1 MKLSASIFA
10 LLAVATFSSVDAAP
24 AVSTDPA
31 VKTLTIPLTGNPSYQ
46 RNATSAVL
54 KARGKY
60 NRFINSATTFANT
73 GTVPMIDYLYDVEY
87 YGTVKVGTPAQS
99 LKLDFDTGS
108 ADLWFASTLC
118 TNCGSTQTKFDS
130 TKSSTYVSSTKTWS
144 ISYGDGSSASGV
156 VGFDTVN
163 LGGLSITGQG
173 IELAKKEATAF
184 QTGPIDGLLG
194 LAFDSI
200 ITATGV
206 KTPVDNLIS
215 QGLITSPVFGVY
227 LGKQTTD
234 AVGEYVFGGYNSN
247 HINGTLTTVPVDNS
261 DGFWSI
267 TASAATAGTTTT
279 TTSLGAIEGIL
290 DTGTTLMI
298 FTNTIA
304 TKVAKAYGATDNYDG
319 TYTIKCD
326 TSSFAPLTFTI
337 NGAKFTIPPADLIYY
352 RGSTC
357 IASFAYANLPFAI
370 FGDAFLK
377 SHYVIFNQA
386 VPNVQ
391 IALSK

>member
-10 LLAVATFSSVDAAP
+10 LLAVATFSSVNAAP
-24 AVSTDPA
+24 AVSGDPA
-31 VKTLTIPLTGNPSYQ
+31 VKTLTIPLADNPSFQ
-46 RNATSAVL
+46 RNATRAVL
-54 KARGKY
+54 KTRGKY
-60 NRFINSATTFANT
+60 YRFSNSPTTFANT
-73 GTVPMIDYLYDVEY
+73 GTVPMTDYLYDVEY
-87 YGTVKVGTPAQS
+87 YGTIKVGTPAQS

-118 TNCGSTQTKFDS
+118 TNCGASQTKFDS
-130 TKSSTYVSSTKTWS
+130 TKSSTYKSSTKTWS

-156 VGFDTVN
+156 VGYDTVN
-163 LGGLSITGQG
+163 IGGLSIVGQG

-184 QTGPIDGLLG
+184 QSGPIDGLLG

-206 KTPVDNLIS
+206 KTPMDNLIS

-227 LGKQTTD
+227 LGRQTTD
-234 AVGEYVFGGYNSN
+234 GAGEYVFGGYNSN
-247 HINGTLTTVPVDNS
+247 HISGSLTTVPIDNS

-267 TASAATAGTTTT
+267 DVSASSAGTTTS
-279 TTSLGAIEGIL
+279 TTSLGAFSGIL
-290 DTGTTLMI
+290 DTGTSLMI
-298 FTNTIA
+298 FTNTMA
-304 TKVAKAYGATDNYDG
+304 AKVAKAYGATDNYDG

-326 TSSFAPLTFTI
+326 TSKFAPLSFTI
-337 NGAKFTIPPADLIYY
+337 SGTKFTIPAADLIYY

-357 IASFAYANLPFAI
+357 IASFAYADLPFAI

-377 SHYVIFNQA
+377 SHYVIYNQD

-391 IALSK
+391 ISLSK

>member
-24 AVSTDPA
+24 AVSADPA
-31 VKTLTIPLTGNPSYQ
+31 VQTLTIPLAENPSYQ
-46 RNATSAVL
+46 RNATRAVL

-60 NRFINSATTFANT
+60 SRFINSPTTFAT
-73 GTVPMIDYLYDVEY
+73 GTVPMTDYLYDVEY

-173 IELAKKEATAF
+173 IELAKKEAAAF
-184 QTGPIDGLLG
+184 QSGPIDGLLG
-194 LAFDSI
+194 LAFDTI

-206 KTPVDNLIS
+206 KTPMDNLIS

-227 LGKQTTD
+227 LGRQTTD
-234 AVGEYVFGGYNSN
+234 GAGEYVFGGYNSN
-247 HINGTLTTVPVDNS
+247 HINGALTTVPVDSS
-261 DGFWSI
+261 DGFWTI
-267 TASAATAGTTTT
+267 TASAGTAGTT
-279 TTSLGAIEGIL
+279 SLGSFSGIL
-290 DTGTTLMI
+290 DTGTSLML
-298 FTNTIA
+298 FTNTMA
-304 TKVAKAYGATDNYDG
+304 AKVAKAYGATDNYDG

-326 TSSFAPLTFTI
+326 TSSFSPLTFTI
-337 NGAKFTIPPADLIYY
+337 AGTKFSIPAADLVYY
-352 RGSTC
+352 RGTTC

-377 SHYVIFNQA
+377 SHYVIYNQA
-386 VPNVQ
+386 IPNVQ